1 MKDVIKVST
10 VAFHAIWGDKEANLN
25 KMKGYIEAAAAEGS
39 NLVVFPEMALTG
51 YDDEEEK
58 AKPDKM
64 QSHLAE
70 LVPGPSSLEIAEL
83 T

>member
-25 KMKGYIEAAAAEGS
+25 KMKDYLEAAAAEGS

-70 LVPGPSSLEIAEL
+70 
-83 T
+83 